1 MDWTLLPIFLAA
13 CGAAATTG
21 AAFPP
26 GDWYE
31 RLAKPP
37 WTPPN
42 WLFPLAWTALYL
54 GLAVIGARVAPLEG
68 SAYAMAFWAMQIA
81 FNTLWTPVFFGL
93 RKLGAA
99 LVVLAGL
106 WLAVAG
112 LLWALWPLD
121 LLSFALAVPYLVW
134 VSYAGALNFDIWRR
148 NRGFVP
154 A

>member
-1 MDWTLLPIFLAA
+1 MDWTLFPIFLAA

-26 GDWYE
+26 GNWYE
-31 RLAKPP
+31 RLAKPS

-42 WLFPLAWTALYL
+42 RLFPLAWTTLYL
-54 GLAVIGARVAPLEG
+54 GLAVIGSRVAPMEG
-68 SAYAMAFWAMQIA
+68 SAHAMGFWAMQIA

-99 LVVLAGL
+99 LVVMAGL
-106 WLAVAG
+106 WLAAAG
-112 LLWALWPLD
+112 LLGALWPLD
-121 LLSFALAVPYLVW
+121 GLSFALAVPYLVW
-134 VSYAGALNFDIWRR
+134 VSYAGALNLDIWRR

-154 A
+154 T